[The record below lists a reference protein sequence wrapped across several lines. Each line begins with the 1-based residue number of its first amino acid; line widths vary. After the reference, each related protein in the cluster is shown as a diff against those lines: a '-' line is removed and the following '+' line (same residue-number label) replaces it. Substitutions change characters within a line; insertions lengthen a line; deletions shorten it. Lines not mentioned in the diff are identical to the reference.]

1 MVPPAFSTKVTSLAG
16 TTSVT
21 APGGNGGGEGGGG
34 EGGGGDGGGGRD
46 GGSEGGG
53 SAGGVAG
60 GGDGEGDIG
69 GGGGTGGLA
78 MRVEANELELKKW
91 TARMLPL
98 KNCPPRSA
106 RARPRATLVGPESAP
121 GLPLERPTS
130 TPSTMSQ

>member
-1 MVPPAFSTKVTSLAG
+1 M
-16 TTSVT
+16 T

-53 SAGGVAG
+53 SAGGAAG

-98 KNCPPRSA
+98 KNWPPRSA
-106 RARPRATLVGPESAP
+106 RARPSLTLVGPESAP

-130 TPSTMSQ
+130 MPSTMSQ